1 MSGNIWLQKLAE
13 NPGHSA
19 WYIERFR
26 SMAASGDDLDGEAR
40 FIDAMAPRRA
50 RILDAGCGTGRVGG
64 RLATLE
70 HEVVGVDLD
79 EQLIAAAREDHPA
92 ATWLVRDLADLDL
105 AGEGITEPFDVI
117 VSAGNVMTFLDPLT
131 RRVVLHRLAA
141 HLAPNARLVVGFGA
155 ERGYPFEEFFVD
167 ADSAGLCV
175 DLRFSTWDLRP
186 FCPTST
192 FIVAILTVA
201 ERTT

>member
-70 HEVVGVDLD
+70 HEVVGVDID
-79 EQLIAAAREDHPA
+79 EQLIAAARADHPA

-155 ERGYPFEEFFVD
+155 ERGYPFEDFFVD
-167 ADSAGLCV
+167 ADSVGLCV

-186 FCPTST
+186 FYPTST

-201 ERTT
+201 ES